1 MPVGSCL
8 AIPGGSKLEAT
19 LALSIV
25 AAHEQKGTWMASQWE
40 LRKGCPDG
48 ACQEVSTL
56 QRLSPR
62 SEGEVQQSGLH
73 HNHTGVRL
81 PANENNHTARHS
93 LPPLILFV

>member
-48 ACQEVSTL
+48 ACQEVSLFRDCLLGAKGRFSRVACITIT
-56 QRLSPR
+56 QESD
-62 SEGEVQQSGLH
+62 
-73 HNHTGVRL
+73 
-81 PANENNHTARHS
+81 S
-93 LPPLILFV
+93 LLMKIITQPGIVCLL